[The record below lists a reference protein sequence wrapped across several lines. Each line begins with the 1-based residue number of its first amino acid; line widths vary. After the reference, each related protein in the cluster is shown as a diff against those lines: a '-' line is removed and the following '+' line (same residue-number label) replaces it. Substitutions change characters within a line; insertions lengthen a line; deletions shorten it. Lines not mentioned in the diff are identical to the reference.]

1 VIAECGDRPGA
12 VEDYPFGDDVAVFKV
27 VGTMF
32 ALVPLL
38 GQPPGSISLKC
49 DPDLAVGLRA
59 RYLAITAGYHLNKRH
74 SARAEEHRGH
84 QGATDRLGGPPTETF
99 LSGTRHLAEAV
110 PTMPARPRSGPPWG
124 SAGPGGQP
132 VTTPRSI

>member
-49 DPDLAVGLRA
+49 DPHLAVGLRA
-59 RYLAITAGYHLNKRH
+59 RYRAITAGYHLNKRH
-74 SARAEEHRGH
+74 SAR
-84 QGATDRLGGPPTETF
+84 
-99 LSGTRHLAEAV
+99 GTR
-110 PTMPARPRSGPPWG
+110 R
-124 SAGPGGQP
+124 
-132 VTTPRSI
+132 TPRSPRSHRPSRRSPD

>member
-1 VIAECGDRPGA
+1 MIAECGDRPGA

-74 SARAEEHRGH
+74 SAR
-84 QGATDRLGGPPTETF
+84 
-99 LSGTRHLAEAV
+99 GTR
-110 PTMPARPRSGPPWG
+110 R
-124 SAGPGGQP
+124 
-132 VTTPRSI
+132 TPRSPRSHRPPRRSPD